1 MRKISVVSKGK
12 KPSIFEFIPLCANDI
27 NSNDNTR
34 QHQLL
39 TSISNV
45 FIHFS
50 AAPISQG
57 SISFKWC
64 VTLAAEMTKCQ
75 SFIHHVN
82 KTALGLQLKVAVG
95 CVNGSSY
102 EDCMAKIKA
111 READLVT
118 LDAEHLYAAGTLIHT
133 I

>member
-1 MRKISVVSKGK
+1 
-12 KPSIFEFIPLCANDI
+12 
-27 NSNDNTR
+27 
-34 QHQLL
+34 
-39 TSISNV
+39 
-45 FIHFS
+45 
-50 AAPISQG
+50 
-57 SISFKWC
+57 
-64 VTLAAEMTKCQ
+64 MTKCQ

-82 KTALGLQLKVAVG
+82 KTALGFQLKVAVG

-133 I
+133 M